1 MFLWLTSPEDGGLVL
16 EGPAIFTVSPAS
28 DNKRSLIPNTT
39 GANFRMALRTTK
51 ADDVGEFGQAGGN
64 GVSLSQQNAL
74 VDYGI
79 AVNDVYAYSLSG
91 QKSGPPLSA
100 ETAFPR
106 NATDLQAVVDYAR
119 SAYSAT
125 IVAPETLAIELKTS
139 WVDASTVGDPAS
151 FVTVNAEVPVFS
163 ANADNTEW
171 TQSGTAIKQLA
182 LVGFHVVGT
191 VQDHPEPVWATF
203 ELVNNAPDDDY
214 YYTNDQNQV
223 VKHSYSSAEGVA
235 FMAKGDSQV
244 GANTECAKADG
255 ARIVAVTKDG
265 ATACDGGIF
274 GSNTVRSQLAAGD
287 VRGNYI

>member
-1 MFLWLTSPEDGGLVL
+1 MCIRD
-16 EGPAIFTVSPAS
+16 
-28 DNKRSLIPNTT
+28 R
-39 GANFRMALRTTK
+39 
-51 ADDVGEFGQAGGN
+51 
-64 GVSLSQQNAL
+64 
-74 VDYGI
+74 
-79 AVNDVYAYSLSG
+79 
-91 QKSGPPLSA
+91 
-100 ETAFPR
+100 
-106 NATDLQAVVDYAR
+106 
-119 SAYSAT
+119 YSAT
-125 IVAPETLAIELKTS
+125 IVAPETLVIELKTS

-191 VQDHPEPVWATF
+191 VQDHPEFVWATF
-203 ELVNNAPDDDY
+203 EHVNNADADY